1 MLSNYELQQYFFNN
15 IKEMAM
21 LNPDFEITKNLI
33 YTQLIEFNVHNNQ
46 GPYQNVEY
54 NFDYWIDRYKNNS
67 NIDVKRIPKREYFLW
82 FFKGKTT
89 GNEVK
94 LYIPLDVNH
103 LKEGANQLFDFISK
117 TNIQHES
124 KIAKIIRND
133 NIVVRVNSMED
144 ANTIIDYVS
153 NNSYLKEGM
162 LNVNPFLPSK
172 NGVGITMDNCY
183 SYNSSLGDLIY
194 SFLNMLKQ
202 NNRLDLFNVQE
213 FNKFVKGLI
222 PTITDI
228 EMKDIYSLISKVTT
242 SSFKYQ
248 DFESHANNKL
258 ADQYSSDRVR
268 ITDPK
273 FYFENAIKVTDKYY
287 PGNAKSAIF
296 SYMKGNSNLFTR
308 KEKARDGLVKYVK
321 PEDVINIM
329 RSKLN
334 ENGIKRPN
342 NDNNLVDQY
351 LNIVLNKDFS
361 KYNSNLFEIIK
372 DAYINTSFAYN
383 ITQARYALRTLI
395 SNNELKYF
403 TNQYKDRDRLKQ
415 NILGKEVIRI
425 ILSNIDINNLN
436 INNVEEILMRFEETI
451 NSKNVSL
458 QM

>member
-15 IKEMAM
+15 IKEIAM
-21 LNPDFEITKNLI
+21 LNPNFEITSNFI
-33 YTQLIEFNVHNNQ
+33 YTQLTEFNVHNNQ
-46 GPYQNVEY
+46 GPYQNIEY
-54 NFDYWIDRYKNNS
+54 NFNYWIDRYKNNP
-67 NIDVKRIPKREYFLW
+67 NIDVKRIPKRKYFLW
-82 FFKGKTT
+82 FFNGKTT

-117 TNIQHES
+117 TNIKHQS
-124 KIAKIIRND
+124 KIAKFIRND

-183 SYNSSLGDLIY
+183 SYNSSISELIN
-194 SFLNMLKQ
+194 SFFNMLKQ
-202 NNRLDLFNVQE
+202 NKRLDLFNVQE

-228 EMKDIYSLISKVTT
+228 EMKDIYSLISKITDPN
-242 SSFKYQ
+242 FKYQ

-258 ADQYSSDRVR
+258 ADKYSSDRVR

-273 FYFENAIKVTDKYY
+273 FYFENAIKITDKYY

-296 SYMKGNSNLFTR
+296 AYMKGNSNLFTR
-308 KEKARDGLVKYVK
+308 KEKARDGLVKYVN
-321 PEDVINIM
+321 PGDIINIM

-334 ENGIKRPN
+334 EKGMKRPN
-342 NDNNLVDQY
+342 NDNELVDKY
-351 LNIVLNKDFS
+351 LNIILNKDFS
-361 KYNSNLFEIIK
+361 LYNDNLFEMIK
-372 DAYINTSFAYN
+372 QAYVNTSTAYN
-383 ITQARYALRTLI
+383 INQARYALKAFILD
-395 SNNELKYF
+395 SELKYF
-403 TNQYKDRDRLKQ
+403 TNQYKDRDKLKN
-415 NILGKEVIRI
+415 NILGKELMKI
-425 ILSNIDINNLN
+425 ILNNIDINNLN
-436 INNVEEILMRFEETI
+436 VNNIEEIIMRFEETI
-451 NSKNVSL
+451 NSKKVEL
-458 QM
+458 QI